1 MFNVS
6 EEWNRRV
13 CFSWI
18 AALNSTGTS
27 ASCAPLFSG
36 PELVF
41 QHNLKSS
48 CRAERPDANGVQFS
62 INSDEK
68 DIDCS
73 EQVARN
79 WPQDLSVSESGIP
92 VTRAPNP
99 PSTPLRR
106 RAIGN
111 HPSFKAFAE
120 GVLCLGM
127 LSDLAFQSFAGLG

>member
-1 MFNVS
+1 VFNVS
-6 EEWNRRV
+6 EEGNRRV

-36 PELVF
+36 PELVL

-48 CRAERPDANGVQFS
+48 CGAERPDANVVQFS
-62 INSDEK
+62 TNSDEK

-73 EQVARN
+73 EKVARN
-79 WPQDLSVSESGIP
+79 RPQDLSVSESGIP
-92 VTRAPNP
+92 VTRASNP

-106 RAIGN
+106 RAVGN
-111 HPSFKAFAE
+111 RPSFNAFADC
-120 GVLCLGM
+120 VLCLGM